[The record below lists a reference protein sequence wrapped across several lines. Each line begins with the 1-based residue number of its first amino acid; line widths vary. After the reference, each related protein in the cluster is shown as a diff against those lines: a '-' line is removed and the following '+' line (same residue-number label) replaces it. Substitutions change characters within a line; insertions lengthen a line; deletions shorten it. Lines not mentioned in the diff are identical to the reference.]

1 MSLTSEQLIELRRR
15 LEEEMADIR
24 NTLDDNDQY
33 GLNDSFRDYLGGEL
47 SMYDNHPADIG
58 DELFERGKDL
68 ALRDAAS
75 LRLAKIDEALE
86 RIEDNTYG
94 ICAHCGSKIP
104 YERLQAQPAA
114 EFCITCQEGAEEHEI
129 SSNRPVEENFEYPGF
144 GRVFN
149 DDNRHAQAEYDG
161 EDAWQDVAR
170 YGTSNSAA
178 DFEDG
183 LDPELNYI
191 DSEERRGYVEDLE
204 GYLTADLHGNPTGFT
219 RNEAYRRNARDFT
232 DNLNWMGLESD
243 DMLNES
249 AENNWDHFDEDR
261 KE

>member
-1 MSLTSEQLIELRRR
+1 MSLTSEQLRELRIR
-15 LEEEMADIR
+15 LEEEMTDIR
-24 NTLDDNDQY
+24 NSLDANDRY
-33 GLNDSFRDYLGGEL
+33 GIPDSMADQLGEL

-58 DELFERGKDL
+58 DELYERGKDL

-75 LRLAKIDEALE
+75 IRLIEIDEALE
-86 RIEDNTYG
+86 RMEDGTYG
-94 ICAHCGSKIP
+94 TCTHCGQAIP
-104 YERLQAQPAA
+104 FERLQAQPAA
-114 EFCITCQEGAEEHEI
+114 EFCIDCQEGAEEHQIE
-129 SSNRPVEENFEYPGF
+129 SNRPVEENFMFPGY
-144 GRVFN
+144 GRAFN
-149 DDNRHAQAEYDG
+149 DENDRGETLYDS

-170 YGTSNSAA
+170 YGTSENAS

-183 LDPELNYI
+183 TNPDLLYI

-204 GYLTADLHGNPTGFT
+204 GYLTADIHGNPTGFT

-243 DMLNES
+243 DLLNVS
-249 AENNWDHFDEDR
+249 AENNWDHFNEDR

>member
-1 MSLTSEQLIELRRR
+1 MTLTNEQLRELRMR
-15 LEEEMADIR
+15 LEEEMADLR
-24 NTLDDNDQY
+24 DSLDHNDRY
-33 GLNDSFRDYLGGEL
+33 GIPNSMADQLGEL

-75 LRLAKIDEALE
+75 LRLALIDEALE
-86 RIEDNTYG
+86 RMEDGTYG
-94 ICAHCGSKIP
+94 ICAHCGQAIP
-104 YERLQAQPAA
+104 FERLQAEPAA
-114 EFCITCQEGAEEHEI
+114 EFCVQCQEVADEHAIE
-129 SSNRPVEENFEYPGF
+129 SNRPVEENFEFPGF
-144 GRVFN
+144 GRVFS
-149 DDNRHAQAEYDG
+149 DDNRFAQTAFDG

-170 YGTSNSAA
+170 YGTSNSAV

-183 LDPELNYI
+183 TDPDLMYI

-219 RNEAYRRNARDFT
+219 RNEAYRRNARDYT
-232 DNLNWMGLESD
+232 DNLNWMGLESSD
-243 DMLNES
+243 LLNES

>member
-1 MSLTSEQLIELRRR
+1 MALNSEQLRELRRS
-15 LEEEMADIR
+15 LEQEMNDIR
-24 NTLDDNDQY
+24 DRLDANERY
-33 GLNDSFRDYLGGEL
+33 GIPDSMPDHSGEL

-68 ALRDAAS
+68 ALRDADS
-75 LRLAKIDEALE
+75 LRLVEIDEALE
-86 RIEDNTYG
+86 RMEDGTYG
-94 ICAHCGSKIP
+94 ICTHCGQEIP
-104 YERLQAQPAA
+104 YERLEAQPAA
-114 EFCITCQEGAEEHEI
+114 EFCITCQEKAEEHQIE
-129 SSNRPVEENFEYPGF
+129 SNRPVEENFEYPGY

-149 DDNRHAQAEYDG
+149 DDNRHAQAAYDG

-170 YGTSNSAA
+170 YGTSNSAS

-183 LDPELNYI
+183 LDPELLYM

-219 RNEAYRRNARDFT
+219 RNEAYRRNARDYV
-232 DNLNWMGLESD
+232 DRLNWMGLEPD

-249 AENNWDHFDEDR
+249 AENNGDHFNDDR
-261 KE
+261 RE